1 MLVLLRQSKTKLY
14 YGVHG
19 GWVSKV
25 SGAAHFQTV
34 EDALLCRRREH
45 LPGMQVVVL
54 HSNGRHMVI
63 LPLGKQS
70 WASEHWNAPGSAVH
84 SRNKEL
90 QAPSS
95 IEARGSHRACRPNG
109 TGRHCRVVK
118 RASCL
123 ARQRGLSAYVSSKKG

>member
-1 MLVLLRQSKTKLY
+1 GLACFKIFMLVLLRQSKTKLY

-54 HSNGRHMVI
+54 HSNGRHIVI

-84 SRNKEL
+84 SRNKDL
-90 QAPSS
+90 QAASS
-95 IEARGSHRACRPNG
+95 IGPRGARPPNG
-109 TGRHCRVVK
+109 TVRHCPVV
-118 RASCL
+118 RRPSGG
-123 ARQRGLSAYVSSKKG
+123 RTQRG